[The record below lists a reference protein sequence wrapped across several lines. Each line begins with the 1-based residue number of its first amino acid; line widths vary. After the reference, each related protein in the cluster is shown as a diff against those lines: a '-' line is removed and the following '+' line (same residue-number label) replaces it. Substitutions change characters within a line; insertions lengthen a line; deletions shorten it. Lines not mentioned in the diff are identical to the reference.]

1 MENDAMIVL
10 ELGRKLL
17 NNFYFY
23 LTQTKHFDVDINIS
37 VFLFFTNLFIIS
49 EVLQLISRE
58 KIMCLPTTFL
68 ISTSKCG
75 DKNSNT

>member
-37 VFLFFTNLFIIS
+37 VFIFHLSLHYFGSFAAN
-49 EVLQLISRE
+49 
-58 KIMCLPTTFL
+58 
-68 ISTSKCG
+68 
-75 DKNSNT
+75 